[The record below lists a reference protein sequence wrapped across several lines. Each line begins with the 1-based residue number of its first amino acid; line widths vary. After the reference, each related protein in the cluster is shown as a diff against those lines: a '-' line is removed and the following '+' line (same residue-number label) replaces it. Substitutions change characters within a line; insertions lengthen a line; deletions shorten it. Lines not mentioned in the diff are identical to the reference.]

1 MVVGEKERETKL
13 MMAPAVPFALAEKS
27 QEEPGE
33 DIAQEPVVS
42 LVSSRFKSR
51 SLHVAMAQGHKHGLD
66 VNYFP
71 CVPFDF
77 TPFHDS
83 NDSSSSQQR

>member
-1 MVVGEKERETKL
+1 MVVGEGGRETKL
-13 MMAPAVPFALAEKS
+13 MMALAHSPWPRKAKRN
-27 QEEPGE
+27 QERTSHY
-33 DIAQEPVVS
+33 IPVVS

-83 NDSSSSQQR
+83 NDSSSSEQR